1 VLGIKLFKDTAPQHF
16 STFQLAILAVLSITT
31 GEGWDI
37 GRGLV
42 LKQSVDEHGETVW
55 GVHVVAA
62 IYFCT
67 FLLLSNVILL
77 NVVMA
82 VLVDEF
88 IRSVEQQHEEDRAE
102 KLDAACQVCFPFR
115 IPPPVFVFF
124 LRFVFFVLSEFS
136 LHSKLIFPCVSLLC
150 FFLSG
155 YGQCYFPGPIAQGA
169 LCHVP

>member
-1 VLGIKLFKDTAPQHF
+1 
-16 STFQLAILAVLSITT
+16 
-31 GEGWDI
+31 
-37 GRGLV
+37 V
-42 LKQSVDEHGETVW
+42 LKQGVDEHGETVW

-102 KLDAACQVCFPFR
+102 QLDAALQVCFSF
-115 IPPPVFVFF
+115 
-124 LRFVFFVLSEFS
+124 
-136 LHSKLIFPCVSLLC
+136 
-150 FFLSG
+150 
-155 YGQCYFPGPIAQGA
+155 
-169 LCHVP
+169 